1 MNLPRAFGDVLRMY
15 RKQAGMT
22 QEQLGF
28 EAGVERNYVSM
39 LELGQRHPT
48 VGTLFSLAKALQVRP
63 SVLVALLEERLEES
77 SGP

>member
-1 MNLPRAFGDVLRMY
+1 MY

-39 LELGQRHPT
+39 LELGQRQPT

-77 SGP
+77 SNP

>member
-1 MNLPRAFGDVLRMY
+1 MRMY

-39 LELGQRHPT
+39 LELGQRQPT

-63 SVLVALLEERLEES
+63 SVLIALLEERLEAS
-77 SGP
+77 SNP

>member
-1 MNLPRAFGDVLRMY
+1 MY

-39 LELGQRHPT
+39 LELGQRQPT

-63 SVLVALLEERLEES
+63 SVLIALLEERLEAS
-77 SGP
+77 SNP

>member
-1 MNLPRAFGDVLRMY
+1 MDLPRAFGDVLRMY

-39 LELGQRHPT
+39 LELGQRQPT

-63 SVLVALLEERLEES
+63 SVLIALLEERLEAS
-77 SGP
+77 SNP

>member
-1 MNLPRAFGDVLRMY
+1 MDLPRAFGDVLRMY

-39 LELGQRHPT
+39 LELGQRQPT

>member
-1 MNLPRAFGDVLRMY
+1 MDLPRAFGDVLRMY

-39 LELGQRHPT
+39 LELGQRQPT

-63 SVLVALLEERLEES
+63 SVLVALLEERLEAS
-77 SGP
+77 SNP

>member
-1 MNLPRAFGDVLRMY
+1 MY

-39 LELGQRHPT
+39 LELGQRQPT

-63 SVLVALLEERLEES
+63 SILVALLEERLEES
-77 SGP
+77 SNP

>member
-39 LELGQRHPT
+39 LELGQRQPT

>member
-1 MNLPRAFGDVLRMY
+1 MDLPRAFGDVLRMY

-39 LELGQRHPT
+39 LELGQRQPT

-63 SVLVALLEERLEES
+63 SILVALLEERLEES
-77 SGP
+77 SNP

>member
-1 MNLPRAFGDVLRMY
+1 MY

-39 LELGQRHPT
+39 LELGQRQPT

-63 SVLVALLEERLEES
+63 SILVALLEERLEAS
-77 SGP
+77 SNP

>member
-39 LELGQRHPT
+39 LELGQRQPT

-63 SVLVALLEERLEES
+63 SVLIALLEERLEAS
-77 SGP
+77 SNP

>member
-1 MNLPRAFGDVLRMY
+1 MLRMY

-39 LELGQRHPT
+39 LELGQRQPT

>member
-1 MNLPRAFGDVLRMY
+1 MLRMY

-39 LELGQRHPT
+39 LELGQRQPT

-63 SVLVALLEERLEES
+63 SILVALLEERLEAS
-77 SGP
+77 SNP

>member
-1 MNLPRAFGDVLRMY
+1 MY

-39 LELGQRHPT
+39 LELGQRQPT